1 MTTLK
6 VKVSS
11 KEKTTK
17 ELEDKI
23 DDMRKLHWDKEKE
36 AESARRE
43 LERRSFEKYE
53 EAERRPQS
61 CTSYLVIDHIVA

>member
-23 DDMRKLHWDKEKE
+23 DDMRKLHWDKEKNQQ
-36 AESARRE
+36 ASTYTVNPVK
-43 LERRSFEKYE
+43 EKKQH
-53 EAERRPQS
+53 QS
-61 CTSYLVIDHIVA
+61 LQI

>member
-1 MTTLK
+1 VTTLK

-36 AESARRE
+36 A
-43 LERRSFEKYE
+43 
-53 EAERRPQS
+53 PHQP
-61 CTSYLVIDHIVA
+61 